1 VVVAQVFQCKGIGLI
16 MSIEENVFEIV
27 SRRLKW
33 ELNDLSLETDLR
45 KDLNADSIDSVE
57 VIFELEDLYD
67 IRIEDEVAEELQTIG
82 SIVDVITDMT
92 SK

>member
-1 VVVAQVFQCKGIGLI
+1 
-16 MSIEENVFEIV
+16 MSVEENVLEVV
-27 SRRLKW
+27 SRLLKW
-33 ELNDLSLETDLR
+33 ELSDLSLETNLR

>member
-1 VVVAQVFQCKGIGLI
+1 

-27 SRRLKW
+27 ARRLKY
-33 ELNDLSLETDLR
+33 EISDLSLETNLR
-45 KDLNADSIDSVE
+45 KDLNSDSIDSVE
-57 VIFELEDLYD
+57 VIFELEDLYN
-67 IRIEDEVAEELQTIG
+67 IAIEDEVAEELQTVG

>member
-1 VVVAQVFQCKGIGLI
+1 
-16 MSIEENVFEIV
+16 MSIEKDVFEVV
-27 SRRLKW
+27 SRLLKW
-33 ELNDLSLETDLR
+33 ELSDLSLETNLR

-57 VIFELEDLYD
+57 VIFELEDLYE
-67 IRIEDEVAEELQTIG
+67 IKIEDEVAEELQTIG

>member
-1 VVVAQVFQCKGIGLI
+1 M

-27 SRRLKW
+27 ARRLKY
-33 ELNDLSLETDLR
+33 EISDLSLETNLR

-57 VIFELEDLYD
+57 VIFELEDLYN
-67 IRIEDEVAEELQTIG
+67 IAIEDEVAEELQTVG

>member
-1 VVVAQVFQCKGIGLI
+1 
-16 MSIEENVFEIV
+16 MSIEKDVFEIV

-33 ELNDLSLETDLR
+33 ELSDLSLETDLR

-57 VIFELEDLYD
+57 VIFELEDLYN
-67 IRIEDEVAEELQTIG
+67 IVIEDEVAEDLQTIG
-82 SIVDVITDMT
+82 SIIDVITERT